1 MERSRPNSNLTEG
14 RKPKPSFQGGQGGS
28 LGQGGSVGQEGS
40 PSSPPPHLPPFK
52 EGRGG
57 SRYKNADPME
67 YGLLKAYARENRK
80 NMTQSESILWSQ
92 IRGKALGATFL
103 RQYIIGD
110 YITDFAC
117 LEKMLVIELDGGY
130 HSLPE
135 QLISDEQR
143 TADLHEMG
151 YRVIRFANEELFQG
165 IDLVLTKIRN
175 ALNNAPL

>member
-1 MERSRPNSNLTEG
+1 MERSIPNSNLTEG

-28 LGQGGSVGQEGS
+28 V
-40 PSSPPPHLPPFK
+40 
-52 EGRGG
+52 GRGG

-92 IRGKALGATFL
+92 IRGKALGVTFL

-117 LEKMLVIELDGGY
+117 LEPKLVIEVDGGY
-130 HSLPE
+130 HSEPRQVEDDAIRQDWLE
-135 QLISDEQR
+135 HQ
-143 TADLHEMG
+143 G
-151 YRVIRFANEELFQG
+151 FKVIRFTNEEVECD
-165 IDLVLTKIRN
+165 IDNTINKIKQ
-175 ALNNAPL
+175 ALDPPQPSL

>member
-1 MERSRPNSNLTEG
+1 MEDRMDSEYS
-14 RKPKPSFQGGQGGS
+14 KPSFQG
-28 LGQGGSVGQEGS
+28 GQGGSVGQEGS

-117 LEKMLVIELDGGY
+117 LEPKLVIEVDGGY
-130 HSLPE
+130 HSEPRQVEDDSIRQDWLE
-135 QLISDEQR
+135 HQ
-143 TADLHEMG
+143 G
-151 YRVIRFANEELFQG
+151 FKVIRLTNEEVECD
-165 IDLVLTKIRN
+165 IDNTINKIKQ
-175 ALNNAPL
+175 ALDPPQPSL